1 MSARLSLRFLPH
13 ARAHAQSFFSPAWR
27 TKSVDSF
34 ELVSRS
40 SVAVI
45 TREDVGSLQTSNFR
59 FFRMQKELLSNE
71 FNQSGC
77 IQNDPV
83 LHKLFEDA
91 IAVLR
96 LAGADDNSVG
106 KN

>member
-1 MSARLSLRFLPH
+1 
-13 ARAHAQSFFSPAWR
+13 
-27 TKSVDSF
+27 
-34 ELVSRS
+34 
-40 SVAVI
+40 
-45 TREDVGSLQTSNFR
+45 
-59 FFRMQKELLSNE
+59 MQKELLSNE
-71 FNQSGC
+71 FNQSRC

-83 LHKLFEDA
+83 LHKLFEEA

>member
-1 MSARLSLRFLPH
+1 MSC
-13 ARAHAQSFFSPAWR
+13 
-27 TKSVDSF
+27 
-34 ELVSRS
+34 S

-45 TREDVGSLQTSNFR
+45 SREDVGSLQTSNFL
-59 FFRMQKELLSNE
+59 FLRMQKELLSNE
-71 FNQSGC
+71 TNQSGW
-77 IQNDPV
+77 IQKDPV

>member
-1 MSARLSLRFLPH
+1 MLIEAVTYRWLTAVQKLLGSRNMEDYI
-13 ARAHAQSFFSPAWR
+13 
-27 TKSVDSF
+27 KSVDWF

-45 TREDVGSLQTSNFR
+45 SREDVGSLQTSNFR

>member
-1 MSARLSLRFLPH
+1 M
-13 ARAHAQSFFSPAWR
+13 
-27 TKSVDSF
+27 
-34 ELVSRS
+34 SRS

-45 TREDVGSLQTSNFR
+45 SREDVGSLKTSNFR

-71 FNQSGC
+71 FNQSRC

-83 LHKLFEDA
+83 LPKLFEDA

>member
-1 MSARLSLRFLPH
+1 MMDFFASRVILMDVNWSSYLSLVDRCTKATWKQEH
-13 ARAHAQSFFSPAWR
+13 GTWR
-27 TKSVDSF
+27 TS
-34 ELVSRS
+34 LRS
-40 SVAVI
+40 MA
-45 TREDVGSLQTSNFR
+45 NFR

>member
-1 MSARLSLRFLPH
+1 MEAGT
-13 ARAHAQSFFSPAWR
+13 WR
-27 TKSVDSF
+27 TKSVDCF

>member
-1 MSARLSLRFLPH
+1 MKQLLLRWLTAVQKPLKV
-13 ARAHAQSFFSPAWR
+13 SI
-27 TKSVDSF
+27 VLNI

-45 TREDVGSLQTSNFR
+45 SREDVGSLQTSNFR

-71 FNQSGC
+71 FYQSGC

-96 LAGADDNSVG
+96 LAGADENSAG